1 MHRFSKK
8 VFALV
13 RKIPKGKVS
22 TYKAL
27 SEKTNLH
34 PRTIGQILKTNPD
47 PIKTPCHRVVK
58 SNGSLGGYFGNQ
70 TRAKA
75 KILQKEGIEIEIG
88 KIDLE
93 KYLYKF

>member
-1 MHRFSKK
+1 MHSFSKK

-22 TYKAL
+22 TYKDL
-27 SEKTNLH
+27 LEKVNLH
-34 PRTIGQILKTNPD
+34 PRTIGKILKTNLD

-75 KILQKEGIEIEIG
+75 KILQKEGIEIERG
-88 KIDLE
+88 KIDLDR
-93 KYLYKF
+93 YLYKF